1 MSAEVPSE
9 STVDSTLFEAMF
21 IRTLS
26 PTGAFAEELREV
38 GFDLA
43 RMQPKYPTAVWRR
56 CVDVARRHTYPE
68 LSREDGMRQLG
79 RDFTK
84 GYYGT
89 LLGKVVSAAMPLIG
103 LERTLNRLER
113 MWKASQP
120 HAELTL
126 EKEQPGQ
133 WRLEVRE
140 SGILH
145 DFSAGLLEGGA
156 APIGVPVSVEVVE
169 RSPEHCVFRLRS

>member
-1 MSAEVPSE
+1 MSDAQSA
-9 STVDSTLFEAMF
+9 STIDSTLFEAMF
-21 IRTLS
+21 VRTLT
-26 PTGAFAEELREV
+26 PTGAFAEELRTI

-43 RMQPKYPTAVWRR
+43 QMQPKYPASLWRR
-56 CVDVARRHTYPE
+56 CVEVARRHTYPG
-68 LSREDGMRQLG
+68 LSKEEGMRQLG
-79 RDFTK
+79 RDFMK

-120 HAELTL
+120 TAELTI
-126 EKEQPGQ
+126 EKEAPGQ

-140 SGILH
+140 PGILPE
-145 DFSAGLLEGGA
+145 FSAGILEGGA
-156 APIGVPVSVEVVE
+156 QPIGVPVSVEIIE
-169 RSPEHCVFRLRS
+169 HSPEHCVYRLRG